1 MKKLFSLAA
10 TAVLGAALLLG
21 GCGST
26 GTSSTGSDAGKT
38 LKIGASPVPHAE
50 ILEQVKPIL
59 AKEGIKL
66 EIVEFSDYVQ
76 PNVALNDK
84 ELDAN
89 FFAHIPYQENFN
101 KEKGTHIATAGAV
114 HIEPMGI
121 YSKKVKDLKEV
132 QDGAQVA
139 IPSDATNGGRAL
151 LLLSKAGLIT
161 LNDPNSISATVQD
174 IKDNP
179 KNLKFVELEAAQLPR
194 ALDDSAISVINT
206 NFALGADL
214 NPTKDALFLES
225 KDSPYVNI
233 VSVREGDEKRDEIVK
248 LIKALQSPE
257 IKKFIEDK
265 YKGAILPAF

>member
-10 TAVLGAALLLG
+10 TAVLGTALLLG

-26 GTSSTGSDAGKT
+26 GTSSTGSDTGKT

-66 EIVEFSDYVQ
+66 EIIEFSDYVQ
-76 PNVALNDK
+76 PNVSLNDK
-84 ELDAN
+84 EIDAN

-161 LNDPNSISATVQD
+161 LNVLTASLLQYKTSKTI
-174 IKDNP
+174 
-179 KNLKFVELEAAQLPR
+179 L
-194 ALDDSAISVINT
+194 NT
-206 NFALGADL
+206 
-214 NPTKDALFLES
+214 
-225 KDSPYVNI
+225 
-233 VSVREGDEKRDEIVK
+233 
-248 LIKALQSPE
+248 
-257 IKKFIEDK
+257 
-265 YKGAILPAF
+265 

>member
-66 EIVEFSDYVQ
+66 EIIEFSDYVQ
-76 PNVALNDK
+76 PNVSLNDK
-84 ELDAN
+84 EIDAN

-121 YSKKVKDLKEV
+121 YSKKVKDLKDIE
-132 QDGAQVA
+132 DGAQVA

-151 LLLSKAGLIT
+151 LLLSKAG
-161 LNDPNSISATVQD
+161 
-174 IKDNP
+174 
-179 KNLKFVELEAAQLPR
+179 
-194 ALDDSAISVINT
+194 
-206 NFALGADL
+206 
-214 NPTKDALFLES
+214 
-225 KDSPYVNI
+225 
-233 VSVREGDEKRDEIVK
+233 
-248 LIKALQSPE
+248 
-257 IKKFIEDK
+257 
-265 YKGAILPAF
+265 

>member
-1 MKKLFSLAA
+1 MKKLFGLAA

-26 GTSSTGSDAGKT
+26 GTSSTGSEPTKT

-114 HIEPMGI
+114 HIEPMGV
-121 YSKKVKDLKEV
+121 YSKKIKDLKDIE
-132 QDGAQVA
+132 DGAQVA

-151 LLLSKAGLIT
+151 LLLFKAGLIT

-179 KNLKFVELEAAQLPR
+179 KHLKFVELEAAQLPR
-194 ALDDSAISVINT
+194 ALDDSTISVINT
-206 NFALGADL
+206 NFALGANL

-233 VSVREGDEKRDEIVK
+233 VSVREGDEKRDEILK
-248 LIKALQSPE
+248 LVKALQSPE

>member
-10 TAVLGAALLLG
+10 TAVLGAALLIG
-21 GCGST
+21 GCGTT

-66 EIVEFSDYVQ
+66 EIVEF
-76 PNVALNDK
+76 
-84 ELDAN
+84 
-89 FFAHIPYQENFN
+89 AHIPYQENFN

-114 HIEPMGI
+114 HIEPMGV
-121 YSKKVKDLKEV
+121 YSKKVKDLKDIE
-132 QDGAQVA
+132 DGAQVA

-179 KNLKFVELEAAQLPR
+179 KHLKFVELEAAQLPR
-194 ALDDSAISVINT
+194 TLDDSTISVINT
-206 NFALGADL
+206 NFALGANL

-248 LIKALQSPE
+248 LVKALQSPE

>member
-1 MKKLFSLAA
+1 MKDFDNPKYYFNRELSWLKFNQRVLQESIDRSNPLMEKLRFLTIGSSNLDEFFMIRVSGLRHQEQSDIIKYDAAHMDAKAQLKAISEATKKLVSLQYMYFH
-10 TAVLGAALLLG
+10 
-21 GCGST
+21 
-26 GTSSTGSDAGKT
+26 DI
-38 LKIGASPVPHAE
+38 LKR
-50 ILEQVKPIL
+50 LQ
-59 AKEGIKL
+59 KEGL
-66 EIVEFSDYVQ
+66 HFV
-76 PNVALNDK
+76 
-84 ELDAN
+84 
-89 FFAHIPYQENFN
+89 
-101 KEKGTHIATAGAV
+101 
-114 HIEPMGI
+114 
-121 YSKKVKDLKEV
+121 KVKDLKEV

-194 ALDDSAISVINT
+194 TLDDSTISVINT
-206 NFALGADL
+206 NFALGANL

-233 VSVREGDEKRDEIVK
+233 VSVREGDEKREDIQK